1 MIPIIYESSETGFAS
16 NGLGRLRDC
25 INCVVTEER
34 NGIYECD
41 FDYPID
47 GANFDLIQCGRII
60 GVRHDDSDDIQP
72 FDIVSYSKPISGI
85 VSFHAV
91 HVSYRQSYLT
101 IFGKNINSL
110 AAAFTR
116 LGASVPQN
124 PFAYSTDIPGTGYV
138 AAFDGEP
145 RTVRQMLGGVEGSI
159 LDTFGGEYE
168 FDKFK
173 VILHK
178 SRGVLRDF
186 SIRYGVNLID
196 YKDETDYSGTYSAV
210 IPYWKGN
217 VNGVEKIVTAT
228 VTDSGTP
235 TYNNRTACVPMDLSD
250 KFEDMPTAADLQ
262 SMALALMHSRQTTL
276 PATTISVDFVRL
288 QDLGFDDYADL
299 LQCNLCDTVKV
310 VFPRYGMKGRYKIVK
325 TEYDVLAGRYIGMEL
340 GSLSVSLAEALGVN
354 SQSSLN
360 HLAGLTL
367 VYKDYDFTIT
377 YTAGTVGTRGAQLS
391 TDIALSGCV
400 PISATV
406 LQQSTSAV
414 NPSVVFTNGL
424 LYLNAFRANTS
435 AVNNATVKVRVGYY
449 SSSSSSSE
457 HETGTNDYNA
467 LVNRPLIEGVTL
479 QGDKTFEDLH
489 LEGLTNTEIEN
500 LLTNAE

>member
-34 NGIYECD
+34 NGIFECD
-41 FDYPID
+41 FEYPVD

-116 LGASVPQN
+116 LGASVPTN
-124 PFAYSTDIPGTGYV
+124 PFAYSADFLGTGYV

-250 KFEDMPTAADLQ
+250 KFEDMPTTADLQ
-262 SMALALMHSRQTTL
+262 NMALALMHSRQTTL
-276 PATTISVDFVRL
+276 PATTITVDFVRL
-288 QDLGFDDYADL
+288 QDLGFDEYADL
-299 LQCNLCDTVKV
+299 LQCNLCDTINVI
-310 VFPRYGMKGRYKIVK
+310 FPRYGMTGRFKIVK
-325 TEYDVLAGRYIGMEL
+325 TEWDVLAGRYLKMEL
-340 GSLSVSLAEALGVN
+340 GSLSTSLADALGI
-354 SQSSLN
+354 SQQGSSLGDGS
-360 HLAGLTL
+360 AIVT
-367 VYKDYDFTIT
+367 YKDFTFTVT
-377 YTAGTVGTRGAQLS
+377 YSAGTVGTRGAQLS
-391 TDIALSGCV
+391 QDPALAGYTPV
-400 PISATV
+400 SATV
-406 LQQSTSAV
+406 FQLNSGAML
-414 NPSVVFTNGL
+414 PLAMLTNNL
-424 LYLNAFRANTS
+424 LYLNAYRATTG
-435 AVNNATVKVRVGYY
+435 AVSNSSVTVRVAYIK
-449 SSSSSSSE
+449 
-457 HETGTNDYNA
+457 D
-467 LVNRPLIEGVTL
+467 
-479 QGDKTFEDLH
+479 
-489 LEGLTNTEIEN
+489 
-500 LLTNAE
+500 

>member
-1 MIPIIYESSETGFAS
+1 MIPIIYESNETGFAS

-25 INCVVTEER
+25 ISCVVTEER
-34 NGIYECD
+34 NGIFECD
-41 FDYPID
+41 FEYPVD

-60 GVRHDDSDDIQP
+60 GVRHDDSNDIQP

-288 QDLGFDDYADL
+288 QDLGFDEYADL
-299 LQCNLCDTVKV
+299 LQCNLCDTINVI
-310 VFPRYGMKGRYKIVK
+310 FSRYGMTGRFKIVK
-325 TEYDVLAGRYIGMEL
+325 TEWDVLAGRYLKMEL
-340 GSLSVSLAEALGVN
+340 GSLSTSLAEALGI
-354 SQSSLN
+354 SQQGSSLGDDS
-360 HLAGLTL
+360 AIVT
-367 VYKDYDFTIT
+367 YKDFTFTVT
-377 YTAGTVGTRGAQLS
+377 YSAGTVGTRGAQLNQ
-391 TDIALSGCV
+391 DPALAGYTPV
-400 PISATV
+400 SATV
-406 LQQSTSAV
+406 FQLNSGAML
-414 NPSVVFTNGL
+414 PLAMLTNNL
-424 LYLNAFRANTS
+424 LYLNAYRATTG
-435 AVNNATVKVRVGYY
+435 AVSNSSVTVRVAYIK
-449 SSSSSSSE
+449 
-457 HETGTNDYNA
+457 D
-467 LVNRPLIEGVTL
+467 
-479 QGDKTFEDLH
+479 
-489 LEGLTNTEIEN
+489 
-500 LLTNAE
+500 